1 MSAMQK
7 MSLAALF
14 IHSFSSGVLLL
25 PSYKYIENRPQTDL
39 LEFHGLILSTILT
52 ARYEKQLRPAVSL

>member
-14 IHSFSSGVLLL
+14 IHSFSSGVLL